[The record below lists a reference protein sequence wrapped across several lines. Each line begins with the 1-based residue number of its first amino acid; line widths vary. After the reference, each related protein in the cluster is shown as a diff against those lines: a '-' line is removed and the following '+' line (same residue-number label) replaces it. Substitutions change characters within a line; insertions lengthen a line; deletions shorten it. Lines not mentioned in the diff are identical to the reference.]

1 MIKTV
6 LLAAT
11 AVSMVAIPTAA
22 SAQSRYYGQNYGY
35 HQGYSQGYY
44 PQQYYGQQQYGQR
57 YYGQRGYNQRYDTVF
72 LDLGS
77 VHEPAHDLLAQA
89 GALLGRE
96 IGRSGSR
103 DYYGYRRGGNNGTLG
118 AIIGGAVGAIAGR
131 EVTRTC

>member
-22 SAQSRYYGQNYGY
+22 SAQHRYYGQNYGY
-35 HQGYSQGYY
+35 NQGYSQGYY
-44 PQQYYGQQQYGQR
+44 PQGYYGQSQYGQR
-57 YYGQRGYNQRYDTVF
+57 NYRCKSGTTGAIV
-72 LDLGS
+72 GG
-77 VHEPAHDLLAQA
+77 AA

-96 IGRSGSR
+96 IARGDRN
-103 DYYGYRRGGNNGTLG
+103 YYGRRNGNGTLG